1 MKCPYCTFAE
11 NKVIDK
17 RESED
22 GKITRR
28 RRQCLKC
35 SKRFTTFERVETL
48 DILVVKKDGKRELF
62 DRSKVRTGIVKAC
75 EKRPVSA
82 QIIETIVDEV
92 ESDIRNL
99 ATTEVSSKKIGELI
113 IKRLKKV
120 DEVAY
125 IRFASVYRQ
134 FADLEDFEKELLSLT
149 KNLKKSKTLKKS
161 KKENA

>member
-1 MKCPYCTFAE
+1 M
-11 NKVIDK
+11 
-17 RESED
+17 
-22 GKITRR
+22 
-28 RRQCLKC
+28 
-35 SKRFTTFERVETL
+35 
-48 DILVVKKDGKRELF
+48 
-62 DRSKVRTGIVKAC
+62 
-75 EKRPVSA
+75 
-82 QIIETIVDEV
+82 VDEV

-149 KNLKKSKTLKKS
+149 KNLKKSKTLKKAS
-161 KKENA
+161 K

>member
-48 DILVVKKDGKRELF
+48 DILVVKKDNKRELF
-62 DRSKVRTGIVKAC
+62 DRSKIRTGIVKSC

-82 QIIETIVDEV
+82 QIIETMVDEV

-149 KNLKKSKTLKKS
+149 KNLKKSKTLKKAS
-161 KKENA
+161 K

>member
-62 DRSKVRTGIVKAC
+62 DRSKIRTGIVKAC

>member
-1 MKCPYCTFAE
+1 VKCPYCTFAE

-48 DILVVKKDGKRELF
+48 DILVVKKDNKRELF
-62 DRSKVRTGIVKAC
+62 DRSKIRTGIVKSC

-82 QIIETIVDEV
+82 QIIETMVDEV

-149 KNLKKSKTLKKS
+149 KNLKKSKTLKKAS
-161 KKENA
+161 K